1 MPSTLL
7 DENEKLRVSPLGV
20 WGQTQICTQKWL
32 PGWFSLWSLWLQA
45 MRLKLGVC
53 LGVCGGWG
61 RKDRQEGWG
70 PGLTCAGLSLQEQFM
85 FWDLGSGQGTVPA
98 SCRVA
103 GCGELRLQQVFWGMR
118 HEVRS
123 SQGWGNATSC
133 WFIYIYYVPDQLLKH
148 QSKVKSFRGK
158 SLSGCLLHRWGNRSR
173 DIADARSHMY

>member
-1 MPSTLL
+1 MGADPDLHPEVTPRLVFPMISA
-7 DENEKLRVSPLGV
+7 
-20 WGQTQICTQKWL
+20 
-32 PGWFSLWSLWLQA
+32 FSVFQNVLFAWLQA
-45 MRLKLGVC
+45 MKLKLGVC

-70 PGLTCAGLSLQEQFM
+70 PGLTCPGLSLQEQFM

-123 SQGWGNATSC
+123 SQGWGNATSR

-148 QSKVKSFRGK
+148 QSKLKSFRGK
-158 SLSGCLLHRWGNRSR
+158 SLSGCLLHR
-173 DIADARSHMY
+173 